1 MTSNVQSKITGS
13 RAKYEFFLSAKM
25 NPKTL
30 SCIRI
35 SKTWANG
42 GFYYEGDRVEEPL
55 SAIVI
60 KKGVELRGFNGG
72 VS

>member
-1 MTSNVQSKITGS
+1 VKSNVTAKITGS

-30 SCIRI
+30 NCIRI
-35 SKTWANG
+35 SKSSAHG
-42 GFYYEGDRVEEPL
+42 GFYYEGDGVEEPL

-60 KKGVELRGFNGG
+60 KTGVLLRDFIGG

>member
-1 MTSNVQSKITGS
+1 MKSSVQANITGS

-30 SCIRI
+30 NCIRI
-35 SKTWANG
+35 SKTSAHG

-55 SAIVI
+55 YEIVI
-60 KKGVELRGFNGG
+60 KKGVELRDFNGG